1 MKFLATDQHGL
12 TRISPIGL
20 RPFGLEECLE
30 PCDPGARRF
39 VRRKKDSDFPEKSY
53 SWDQIADQVISACRV

>member
-1 MKFLATDQHGL
+1 MILLATDQHGL

-39 VRRKKDSDFPEKSY
+39 VLGKKNRDFAGKRCGWERVA
-53 SWDQIADQVISACRV
+53 DRVIAACV